1 MQLSHGQKLLNR
13 CAIEKE
19 KPIGCINDYA
29 MQPGMILILTDNPS
43 EIRNVSFSSWL
54 AYFMKSTE
62 RAGGFSGAGGVIS
75 STYSV
80 SLLIHFP
87 LLSEGSLTSYLETVL
102 FMLMFAY
109 LEECN
114 GKSSPC

>member
-29 MQPGMILILTDNPS
+29 MQPGMILILSDNPS
-43 EIRNVSFSSWL
+43 EISNVSISSRL
-54 AYFMKSTE
+54 AYFLKSTE
-62 RAGGFSGAGGVIS
+62 RAGGFSGAGGVNS
-75 STYSV
+75 SAYSV
-80 SLLIHFP
+80 FWLIHFP
-87 LLSEGSLTSYLETVL
+87 LLPEGSLTSYLETVL
-102 FMLMFAY
+102 FMLMFAH

>member
-29 MQPGMILILTDNPS
+29 MQPGMILILSDNPS
-43 EIRNVSFSSWL
+43 EISNVSISSWL

-62 RAGGFSGAGGVIS
+62 ELVGFQELVELTQAHIRFPCSYTFPSYQKVLSHLIWKQ
-75 STYSV
+75 YS
-80 SLLIHFP
+80 L
-87 LLSEGSLTSYLETVL
+87 
-102 FMLMFAY
+102 
-109 LEECN
+109 C
-114 GKSSPC
+114 

>member
-1 MQLSHGQKLLNR
+1 
-13 CAIEKE
+13 
-19 KPIGCINDYA
+19 
-29 MQPGMILILTDNPS
+29 
-43 EIRNVSFSSWL
+43 
-54 AYFMKSTE
+54 
-62 RAGGFSGAGGVIS
+62 
-75 STYSV
+75 
-80 SLLIHFP
+80 LLIHFP